1 MDQIVTKSLSP
12 APDSEVL
19 LEVKNLKTYFYMQSG
34 DVVKAVDGVD
44 FSLRKGSVL
53 GIIGESGSGK
63 SVTSRSILR
72 IVDEPGKIVD
82 GEIFFRGRN
91 LLKMSEKEMRQI
103 RGAQIS
109 LIFQDP
115 TTSFNPYTKIGEQ
128 LSEAYRVHRRD
139 NKAIVKTHVIDAL
152 KMVGI
157 SNYED
162 VLDRYPCE
170 FSAGFRQRIF
180 IAMSMIFNPALLIAD
195 EPTTNLGITIQAE
208 IIEALIEV
216 KERVGNSVI
225 IITHDFGVVSQFS
238 DDIMVMYAGHC
249 VEYSPKRDLLLTPK
263 HPYTVGLI
271 QSVPLL
277 EARKTRR
284 LKSIPGFPPD
294 MVHVPQGCPF
304 APRCLYKQEKC
315 SQELPLLQDLGASR
329 KVACHYPL
337 YNYHTSDDLKIGQ
350 GEPDE
355 HADSGNTKS

>member
-1 MDQIVTKSLSP
+1 MGQVSKVSTHQDNQS
-12 APDSEVL
+12 DVL
-19 LEVKNLKTYFYMQSG
+19 LEVKDLRTYFYMQSG
-34 DVVKAVDGVD
+34 DIVKAVDGVD
-44 FSLRKGSVL
+44 FVLRKGCVL

-72 IVDEPGKIVD
+72 IVDEPGKVVG
-82 GEIFFRGRN
+82 GEIIFKGIN
-91 LLKMSEKEMRQI
+91 LLEISEKEMSEI

-115 TTSFNPYTKIGEQ
+115 TTSFNPYIKIGEH
-128 LSEAYRVHRRD
+128 LSEAYRVHKKESKENIKR
-139 NKAIVKTHVIDAL
+139 HVIDAL

-157 SNYED
+157 FNYED
-162 VLDRYPCE
+162 ILDRYPCE

-238 DDIMVMYAGHC
+238 DDILVMYAGHC
-249 VEYSPKRDLLLTPK
+249 VEYSPKKDLLLNPM
-263 HPYTVGLI
+263 HPYTIGLI

-277 EARKTRR
+277 EARRTKR

-294 MVHVPQGCPF
+294 MVNVPMGCPF
-304 APRCLYKQEKC
+304 APRCTYKQEKC
-315 SQELPLLQDLGASR
+315 LQELPNLHDIGANR

-337 YNYHTSDDLKIGQ
+337 SDYHTSDDLKLG
-350 GEPDE
+350 
-355 HADSGNTKS
+355 

>member
-1 MDQIVTKSLSP
+1 MDQDVNSKKQPTDKLEI
-12 APDSEVL
+12 L
-19 LEVKNLKTYFYMQSG
+19 LEVKNLSTYFYMQSG
-34 DVVKAVDGVD
+34 DVIKAVDGVD
-44 FSLRKGSVL
+44 FTLRKGSVL

-72 IVDEPGKIVD
+72 IVDQPGKVVS
-82 GEIFFRGRN
+82 GEIIFKGQN
-91 LLKMSEKEMRQI
+91 LLELSEKEMAKI

-115 TTSFNPYTKIGEQ
+115 TTSFNPYLKIGEH
-128 LSEAYRVHRRD
+128 LSEAYQVHKKESKEDIKR
-139 NKAIVKTHVIDAL
+139 HVINAL

-162 VLDRYPCE
+162 IINRYPCE

-180 IAMSMIFNPALLIAD
+180 IAMAMIFNPALLIAD

-238 DDIMVMYAGHC
+238 DDILVMYAGHC
-249 VEYSPKRDLLLTPK
+249 VEYSPKKELLLYPK

-277 EARKTRR
+277 EARKTKR

-294 MVHVPQGCPF
+294 MVHVPDGCPF
-304 APRCLYKQEKC
+304 APRCAYKQERC
-315 SQELPLLQDLGASR
+315 IQELPELQEIGGNR

-337 YNYHTSDDLKIGQ
+337 FEYQTSDDLRL
-350 GEPDE
+350 
-355 HADSGNTKS
+355 S

>member
-1 MDQIVTKSLSP
+1 MGQGINITSRQDDQS
-12 APDSEVL
+12 DVL
-19 LEVKNLKTYFYMQSG
+19 LEVKDLKTYFYMQSG
-34 DVVKAVDGVD
+34 DIVKAVDGVD
-44 FSLRKGSVL
+44 FILRKGSVL

-72 IVDEPGKIVD
+72 IVDEPGKVVG
-82 GEIFFRGRN
+82 GEIIFKGRD
-91 LLKMSEKEMRQI
+91 LLKLSEKEMTGI

-115 TTSFNPYTKIGEQ
+115 TTSFNPYIKIGEH
-128 LSEAYRVHRRD
+128 LSEAYRVHKRES
-139 NKAIVKTHVIDAL
+139 KANIHKHVVDAL

-162 VLDRYPCE
+162 ILDRYPCE

-180 IAMSMIFNPALLIAD
+180 IAMAMIFNPALLIAD

-238 DDIMVMYAGHC
+238 DDILVMYAGHC
-249 VEYSPKRDLLLTPK
+249 VEYSPKKDLLLSPR

-294 MVHVPQGCPF
+294 MINVPKGCPF
-304 APRCLYKQEKC
+304 APRCTYKQEKC
-315 SQELPLLQDLGASR
+315 IQELPTLQDIGGSR

-337 YNYHTSDDLKIGQ
+337 YDYHTSDDLKLG
-350 GEPDE
+350 
-355 HADSGNTKS
+355 

>member
-1 MDQIVTKSLSP
+1 MGSVSANDTRQVNQS
-12 APDSEVL
+12 DVL

-44 FSLRKGSVL
+44 FILKKGSVL

-63 SVTSRSILR
+63 SVTSRSILG
-72 IVDEPGKIVD
+72 IVDHPGKVVG
-82 GEIFFRGRN
+82 GEIIFKGNN
-91 LLKMSEKEMRQI
+91 LLELSEKEMEKI

-115 TTSFNPYTKIGEQ
+115 TTSFNPYMKIGDH
-128 LSEAYRVHRRD
+128 LFEAYRVHKKESKQ
-139 NKAIVKTHVIDAL
+139 NIKTHVVDAL

-162 VLDRYPCE
+162 VLNRYPCE

-238 DDIMVMYAGHC
+238 DEILVMYAGHC
-249 VEYSPKRDLLLTPK
+249 VEYSPKKDLLLYPK

-294 MVHVPQGCPF
+294 LVNIPNGCPF
-304 APRCLYKQEKC
+304 APRCIYKQDKC
-315 SQELPLLQDLGASR
+315 LQELPALQDIGAGR

-337 YNYHTSDDLKIGQ
+337 YDYHTSDDLKLG
-350 GEPDE
+350 
-355 HADSGNTKS
+355 

>member
-1 MDQIVTKSLSP
+1 MG
-12 APDSEVL
+12 PDSFDSARQDNQPDVL
-19 LEVKNLKTYFYMQSG
+19 LEVRNLKTYFFMQSG

-44 FSLRKGSVL
+44 FTLKKGSVL

-72 IVDEPGKIVD
+72 IVDQPGKVVS
-82 GEIFFRGRN
+82 GEIIFKGKN
-91 LLKMSEKEMRQI
+91 LLELSDKEMEKI

-115 TTSFNPYTKIGEQ
+115 TTSFNPYMKIGDH
-128 LSEAYRVHRRD
+128 LIEAYRVHKKESKQ
-139 NKAIVKTHVIDAL
+139 NIKIHVIDAL

-157 SNYED
+157 SNHDD
-162 VLDRYPCE
+162 VLNRYPCE

-238 DDIMVMYAGHC
+238 DEILVMYAGHC
-249 VEYSPKRDLLLTPK
+249 VEYSPKKDLLLYPK

-294 MVHVPQGCPF
+294 LVNIPDGCPF
-304 APRCLYKQEKC
+304 APRCVYKQEKC
-315 SQELPLLQDLGASR
+315 LQELPELQDIGGGR

-337 YNYHTSDDLKIGQ
+337 YGYHTSDDLKLG
-350 GEPDE
+350 
-355 HADSGNTKS
+355 